1 MKYFAINQ
9 NSCIFVYQ
17 IKQKVM
23 KKVITLK
30 GNNKQ
35 IREFANEIEKIIE
48 NNPADYSNVIAGEL
62 EYDLSYGF
70 IRSFVALQ
78 PDRCGKGAKALISEA
93 KAEADA
99 KEIEYDEI
107 YIDLVDN
114 YEEEN
119 AIFHREPENEEFTVE
134 ESREYWEIYSNLFG
148 NSKPATTYDK
158 ENWTYDEAVENYR
171 KYGAF

>member
-1 MKYFAINQ
+1 MKT
-9 NSCIFVYQ
+9 
-17 IKQKVM
+17 
-23 KKVITLK
+23 VITLK

-35 IREFANEIEKIIE
+35 VREFANEIEKIRE

-107 YIDLVDN
+107 FFGEEDN

-148 NSKPATTYDK
+148 DSQPATTYDK
-158 ENWTYDEAVENYR
+158 ENWTYDEAVDNYR
-171 KYGAF
+171 KNGAF

>member
-1 MKYFAINQ
+1 MKT
-9 NSCIFVYQ
+9 
-17 IKQKVM
+17 
-23 KKVITLK
+23 VITLK

-35 IREFANEIEKIIE
+35 VREFANEIEKVIE
-48 NNPADYSNVIAGEL
+48 NNPADYSNVITGEP
-62 EYDLSYGF
+62 EYTSFYEV

-78 PDRCGKGAKALISEA
+78 PDRCGKGTRTLVDEA
-93 KAEADA
+93 KAAADSD
-99 KEIEYDEI
+99 EVEYDEI
-107 YIDLVDN
+107 YINLVDN

-119 AIFHREPENEEFTVE
+119 AIFHREPENETFTVE

-148 NSKPATTYDK
+148 DSKPATTYDK

>member
-1 MKYFAINQ
+1 M
-9 NSCIFVYQ
+9 IF
-17 IKQKVM
+17 KNKTKRM

-48 NNPADYSNVIAGEL
+48 NNPADYSNVIAGEP

-78 PDRCGKGAKALISEA
+78 PDRCGKGAKALIEEA
-93 KAEADA
+93 KAAADSD
-99 KEIEYDEI
+99 KVEYDET

-119 AIFHREPENEEFTVE
+119 AIFHREPENEEFTIE
-134 ESREYWEIYSNLFG
+134 ESRGYWEIYSNLFG
-148 NSKPATTYDK
+148 NRKPATTYDK

>member
-1 MKYFAINQ
+1 MIFKNKTKRMKA
-9 NSCIFVYQ
+9 
-17 IKQKVM
+17 
-23 KKVITLK
+23 VITLK

-48 NNPADYSNVIAGEL
+48 NNPADYSNVIAGEP

-78 PDRCGKGAKALISEA
+78 PDRCGKGAKALIEEA
-93 KAEADA
+93 KAAADSD
-99 KEIEYDEI
+99 EVEYDEI

-148 NSKPATTYDK
+148 NRKPATTYDK

>member
-1 MKYFAINQ
+1 MKT
-9 NSCIFVYQ
+9 
-17 IKQKVM
+17 
-23 KKVITLK
+23 VITLK

-35 IREFANEIEKIIE
+35 VREFANEIEKIIE
-48 NNPADYSNVIAGEL
+48 NNPADYSNVIAGEP

-78 PDRCGKGAKALISEA
+78 PDRCGKGARTLVDEA
-93 KAEADA
+93 KAAADSD
-99 KEIEYDEI
+99 EVEYDEI
-107 YIDLVDN
+107 YINLVDN

-134 ESREYWEIYSNLFG
+134 ESRECWEVYSSLFG

-171 KYGAF
+171 RNGAF

>member
-1 MKYFAINQ
+1 MKT
-9 NSCIFVYQ
+9 
-17 IKQKVM
+17 
-23 KKVITLK
+23 VITLK

-35 IREFANEIEKIIE
+35 VREFANIIENIIE
-48 NNPADYSNVIAGEL
+48 NNPADYSNVITGEP
-62 EYDLSYGF
+62 EYTNFYEV
-70 IRSFVALQ
+70 IRSFVILQ

-107 YIDLVDN
+107 FFGEEDN

-119 AIFHREPENEEFTVE
+119 AIFHREPENEDFTIE
-134 ESREYWEIYSNLFG
+134 ESREYWEVYSNLFG
-148 NSKPATTYDK
+148 DNQPAITYDK

-171 KYGAF
+171 KNGSF

>member
-1 MKYFAINQ
+1 M
-9 NSCIFVYQ
+9 IF
-17 IKQKVM
+17 KNKTKRM

-48 NNPADYSNVIAGEL
+48 NNPADYSNVIAGEP

-78 PDRCGKGAKALISEA
+78 PDRCGKGAKALIEEA
-93 KAEADA
+93 KAAADSD
-99 KEIEYDEI
+99 EVEYDEV

-148 NSKPATTYDK
+148 NRKPATTYDK

-171 KYGAF
+171 KNGAF

>member
-1 MKYFAINQ
+1 MKT
-9 NSCIFVYQ
+9 
-17 IKQKVM
+17 
-23 KKVITLK
+23 VITLK

-35 IREFANEIEKIIE
+35 TREFANTMMTIIE

-70 IRSFVALQ
+70 TRSFVALQ
-78 PDRCGKGAKALISEA
+78 PDRCRKGTRTLVDEA
-93 KAEADA
+93 KAAADA
-99 KEIEYDEI
+99 DEIEYDEI
-107 YIDLVDN
+107 YIDFVDN

-119 AIFHREPENEEFTVE
+119 TIFHREPENEEFTVE
-134 ESREYWEIYSNLFG
+134 ESREYWEVYSSLFG
-148 NSKPATTYDK
+148 DSKPATTYDK

>member
-1 MKYFAINQ
+1 
-9 NSCIFVYQ
+9 
-17 IKQKVM
+17 M
-23 KKVITLK
+23 KKLITLI

-78 PDRCGKGAKALISEA
+78 PDRCGKGAKALIEEA
-93 KAEADA
+93 KAAADSD
-99 KEIEYDEI
+99 EVEYDEV

-114 YEEEN
+114 YKEEN

-148 NSKPATTYDK
+148 DNQPATTYDK
-158 ENWTYDEAVENYR
+158 ENWTYDEAVDNYR
-171 KYGAF
+171 KNGAF

>member
-1 MKYFAINQ
+1 MKT
-9 NSCIFVYQ
+9 
-17 IKQKVM
+17 
-23 KKVITLK
+23 VITLK

-78 PDRCGKGAKALISEA
+78 PDRCGKGAKALIEEA
-93 KAEADA
+93 KAAADSD
-99 KEIEYDEI
+99 EVEYDEI
-107 YIDLVDN
+107 YINLVDN

-148 NSKPATTYDK
+148 DSKPATTYDK

-171 KYGAF
+171 KNGAF

>member
-1 MKYFAINQ
+1 M
-9 NSCIFVYQ
+9 IF
-17 IKQKVM
+17 KNKTKRM

-48 NNPADYSNVIAGEL
+48 NNPADYSNVIAGEP

-78 PDRCGKGAKALISEA
+78 PDRCGKGAKALIEEA
-93 KAEADA
+93 KAAADSD
-99 KEIEYDEI
+99 EVEYDEI

-148 NSKPATTYDK
+148 NRKPATTYDK

>member
-1 MKYFAINQ
+1 MKA
-9 NSCIFVYQ
+9 
-17 IKQKVM
+17 
-23 KKVITLK
+23 VITLK

-107 YIDLVDN
+107 FFGEEDN

-134 ESREYWEIYSNLFG
+134 ESKEYWEIYSNLFG
-148 NSKPATTYDK
+148 NRKPATTYDK